1 MPLKMKKINLLIAD
15 DHTMFLQGIV
25 SLLEQESEIN
35 IVGKAVNGIE
45 ALEIIKTKNPDL
57 VILDISM
64 PEMDGIELSKILKKD
79 FPEVKILIVSTHSNV
94 KIISRLIR
102 IGVNGYLLKN
112 AEKSE
117 LLKAI
122 HSIASGENYFSEET
136 EEKHLANHLKIEKQ
150 VSVLTEL
157 SSREKEILVLI
168 AHEYNTAEIAEKTFI
183 SLNTVN
189 THRRNLLSK
198 LNAKNTAGLV
208 KYAVENGLVD

>member
-1 MPLKMKKINLLIAD
+1 MKKINLLIAD

-25 SLLEQESEIN
+25 SLLEQEPEIN
-35 IVGKAVNGIE
+35 IVGKANNGIE
-45 ALEIIKTKNPDL
+45 ALNIISTEEAIDL
-57 VILDISM
+57 IILDISM
-64 PEMDGIELSKILKKD
+64 PEMDGIELSKILKKEY
-79 FPEVKILIVSTHSNV
+79 PEIKILVVSTHSNV
-94 KIISRLIR
+94 NIISRLIR

-117 LLKAI
+117 LLEAI
-122 HSIASGENYFSEET
+122 YSIIEGNNYFSEET
-136 EEKHLANHLKIEKQ
+136 EEKYLANQFKIEKQ
-150 VSVLTEL
+150 VSTLTEL
-157 SSREKEILVLI
+157 SSREKEILILI

>member
-1 MPLKMKKINLLIAD
+1 MKKINLLIAD

-45 ALEIIKTKNPDL
+45 ALEIIKTKKPDL

-79 FPEVKILIVSTHSNV
+79 FPEVKILVVSTHSNI

-117 LLKAI
+117 LLTAI
-122 HSIASGENYFSEET
+122 RTIASGENYYSEET
-136 EEKHLANHLKIEKQ
+136 EEKYLANHLKIEKQ

>member
-1 MPLKMKKINLLIAD
+1 MNTINLLIAD
-15 DHTMFLQGIV
+15 DHTMFLQGMI
-25 SLLEQESEIN
+25 SLLEQESNIN
-35 IVGKAVNGIE
+35 IVDKAANGNE
-45 ALEIIKTKNPDL
+45 ALEIINKGL
-57 VILDISM
+57 VNFIILDISM
-64 PEMDGIELSKILKKD
+64 PDMDGIELSKILRKKH
-79 FPEVKILIVSTHSNV
+79 PNIKILIVSTHSNV
-94 KIISRLIR
+94 MIISRLIR

-112 AEKSE
+112 AEKEE

-122 HSIASGENYFSEET
+122 NAIAKGENYFAEELT
-136 EEKHLANHLKIEKQ
+136 EKHLQNSSKIEKQ
-150 VSVLTEL
+150 VSNLTEL
-157 SSREKEILVLI
+157 SSREKEILILI

>member
-1 MPLKMKKINLLIAD
+1 MKKIKILIAD
-15 DHTMFLQGIV
+15 DHTMFLQGII
-25 SLLEQESEIN
+25 SLLEQEPNIEIA
-35 IVGKAVNGIE
+35 GKAINGLE
-45 ALEIIKTKNPDL
+45 ALEIIEKQSIDL

-64 PEMDGIELSKILKKD
+64 PEMDGIELSKILKK
-79 FPEVKILIVSTHSNV
+79 KYAAIRILVVSTHSNV
-94 KIISRLIR
+94 SIISRLIR

-112 AEKSE
+112 AEKAE

-122 HSIASGENYFSEET
+122 STIANGDNYFSEET
-136 EEKHLANHLKIEKQ
+136 EEKHLSNNLRIEKQ
-150 VSVLTEL
+150 VSTLTEL
-157 SSREKEILVLI
+157 SSREKEILILI

-189 THRRNLLSK
+189 THRKNLLSK

>member
-1 MPLKMKKINLLIAD
+1 MNQINLLIAD
-15 DHTMFLQGIV
+15 DHTMFLQGII
-25 SLLEQESEIN
+25 SLLEQEPN
-35 IVGKAVNGIE
+35 ITVIDKAVNGIE
-45 ALEIIKTKNPDL
+45 ALEIIKKGVVDFI
-57 VILDISM
+57 ILDISM
-64 PEMDGIELSKILKKD
+64 PEMDGIELSKILKKQH
-79 FPEVKILIVSTHSNV
+79 PNVKILIVSTHSNV
-94 KIISRLIR
+94 MIVSRLIR

-112 AEKSE
+112 AAKEE

-122 HSIASGENYFSEET
+122 NTIASGENYFAEEL
-136 EEKHLANHLKIEKQ
+136 EEKHLSNSSKIEKQ
-150 VSVLTEL
+150 VSNLTEL

>member
-1 MPLKMKKINLLIAD
+1 MKKINLLIAD
-15 DHTMFLQGIV
+15 DHTMFLQGIA

-35 IVGKAVNGIE
+35 IVGKANNGVE
-45 ALEIIKTKNPDL
+45 ALHIIRKEAVDL
-57 VILDISM
+57 IILDLSM

-79 FPEVKILIVSTHSNV
+79 NPEIKILVVSTHSNV

-112 AEKSE
+112 AEKAE

-122 HSIASGENYFSEET
+122 HAIIQGDNYFSEET
-136 EEKHLANHLKIEKQ
+136 EEKYLDNQLKIEQ
-150 VSVLTEL
+150 RVSSLTEL

>member
-1 MPLKMKKINLLIAD
+1 MNKINLLIAD
-15 DHTMFLQGIV
+15 DHTMFLQGIM
-25 SLLEQESEIN
+25 SLLEQEPN
-35 IVGKAVNGIE
+35 ICVVDTAVNGIE
-45 ALEIIKTKNPDL
+45 ALEIIKKGNVDFI
-57 VILDISM
+57 ILDISM
-64 PEMDGIELSKILKKD
+64 PEMDGIELSKILKKEH
-79 FPEVKILIVSTHSNV
+79 PNVKILIVSTHSNV
-94 KIISRLIR
+94 MIISRLIR

-122 HSIASGENYFSEET
+122 NTIASGENYFAEEL
-136 EEKHLANHLKIEKQ
+136 EEKHLSNSSKIEKQ
-150 VSVLTEL
+150 VSNLTEL

>member
-1 MPLKMKKINLLIAD
+1 MKKINLLIAD

-45 ALEIIKTKNPDL
+45 ALEIIKTKKPDL

-79 FPEVKILIVSTHSNV
+79 FPEVKILVVSTHSNI

-117 LLKAI
+117 LLTAI
-122 HSIASGENYFSEET
+122 RTIASGYF
-136 EEKHLANHLKIEKQ
+136 
-150 VSVLTEL
+150 
-157 SSREKEILVLI
+157 
-168 AHEYNTAEIAEKTFI
+168 
-183 SLNTVN
+183 
-189 THRRNLLSK
+189 
-198 LNAKNTAGLV
+198 
-208 KYAVENGLVD
+208 

>member
-1 MPLKMKKINLLIAD
+1 MNPINLLIAD
-15 DHTMFLQGIV
+15 DHTMFLQGIIA
-25 SLLEQESEIN
+25 LLEQEPN
-35 IVGKAVNGIE
+35 ITVIDKAVNGIE
-45 ALEIIKTKNPDL
+45 ALEIVKKGIVDFI
-57 VILDISM
+57 ILDISM
-64 PEMDGIELSKILKKD
+64 PEMDGIELSKILKKQY
-79 FPEVKILIVSTHSNV
+79 PNVKILIVSTHSNV
-94 KIISRLIR
+94 MVISRLIR

-112 AEKSE
+112 AEKVE

-122 HSIASGENYFSEET
+122 NTIASGENYFAEEL
-136 EEKHLANHLKIEKQ
+136 EEKHLSNSSRIEKQ
-150 VSVLTEL
+150 VSNLTEL

>member
-1 MPLKMKKINLLIAD
+1 MEKLKLIIAD

-25 SLLEQESEIN
+25 SLIEHESGIK
-35 IVGKAVNGIE
+35 IIGKAVNGIE
-45 ALEIIKTKNPDL
+45 VLNILKIQSADM

-64 PEMDGIELSKILKKD
+64 PEMDGIELSKILKKEYP
-79 FPEVKILIVSTHSNV
+79 FIKIIIVSTHSNA

-117 LLKAI
+117 LLEAI
-122 HSIASGENYFSEET
+122 YSVSDGKNYFSKEVEEQ
-136 EEKHLANHLKIEKQ
+136 HLSNTQKIEKQ
-150 VSVLTEL
+150 ISNLTEL
-157 SSREKEILVLI
+157 SSREKEILILI
-168 AHEYNTAEIAEKTFI
+168 AHEYNTAEIAEKIFI
-183 SLNTVN
+183 SFNTVN

>member
-1 MPLKMKKINLLIAD
+1 MNRINLLIAD
-15 DHTMFLQGIV
+15 DHTMFLQGII
-25 SLLEQESEIN
+25 SLLEQEPN
-35 IVGKAVNGIE
+35 ITVVDKAVNGIE
-45 ALEIIKTKNPDL
+45 ALEIIKKGVVDFI
-57 VILDISM
+57 ILDISM
-64 PEMDGIELSKILKKD
+64 PEMDGIELSKILKKQH
-79 FPEVKILIVSTHSNV
+79 PNVKILIVSTHSNV
-94 KIISRLIR
+94 MIVSRLIR

-112 AEKSE
+112 AAKEE

-122 HSIASGENYFSEET
+122 NTIAQGENYFAEEL
-136 EEKHLANHLKIEKQ
+136 EEKYLTNSSRIEKQ
-150 VSVLTEL
+150 VSKLTEL

-168 AHEYNTAEIAEKTFI
+168 AQEYNTAEIAEKTFI

>member
-1 MPLKMKKINLLIAD
+1 MKKINLLIAD

-25 SLLEQESEIN
+25 SLLEQEPQIN

-45 ALEIIKTKNPDL
+45 ALEIIKQEAVDL
-57 VILDISM
+57 IILDISM
-64 PEMDGIELSKILKKD
+64 PEMDGIELSKILKKEY
-79 FPEVKILIVSTHSNV
+79 PAVKILIVSTHSNAS
-94 KIISRLIR
+94 IISRLIR

-122 HSIASGENYFSEET
+122 TTIAEGEDYFSEET
-136 EEKHLANHLKIEKQ
+136 EEKHLSNSLKIEKQ
-150 VSVLTEL
+150 VSNLTEL

>member
-1 MPLKMKKINLLIAD
+1 MEKLNLIIAD
-15 DHTMFLQGIV
+15 DHTMFLQGII
-25 SLLEQESEIN
+25 SLIEHESSIK
-35 IVGKAVNGIE
+35 IIGKAVNGIE
-45 ALEIIKTKNPDL
+45 VLNILKTQSVDM

-64 PEMDGIELSKILKKD
+64 PEMDGIELSKILKKEHP
-79 FPEVKILIVSTHSNV
+79 FIKIIIVSTHSNA

-112 AEKSE
+112 AEKAE
-117 LLKAI
+117 LLEAI
-122 HSIASGENYFSEET
+122 YTVADGKNYFSKDVEDQY
-136 EEKHLANHLKIEKQ
+136 LSNNQKIEKQ
-150 VSVLTEL
+150 ISNLTEL

>member
-1 MPLKMKKINLLIAD
+1 MNPVNLLIAD
-15 DHTMFLQGIV
+15 DHTMFLQGITA
-25 SLLEQESEIN
+25 LLEQEPN
-35 IVGKAVNGIE
+35 ITVIDKAINGIE
-45 ALEIIKTKNPDL
+45 ALEIVKKGVVDF

-64 PEMDGIELSKILKKD
+64 PEMDGIELSKILKKQY
-79 FPEVKILIVSTHSNV
+79 PNVKILIVSTHSNV
-94 KIISRLIR
+94 MVVSRLIR

-112 AEKSE
+112 AEKEE

-122 HSIASGENYFSEET
+122 NTIASGENYFAEEL
-136 EEKHLANHLKIEKQ
+136 EEKHLSNSSRIEKQ
-150 VSVLTEL
+150 VSNLTEL

>member
-1 MPLKMKKINLLIAD
+1 MNPVNLLIAD
-15 DHTMFLQGIV
+15 DHTMFLQGITA
-25 SLLEQESEIN
+25 LLEQEPN
-35 IVGKAVNGIE
+35 ITVIDKAINGIE
-45 ALEIIKTKNPDL
+45 ALEIVKKGVVNF

-64 PEMDGIELSKILKKD
+64 PEMDGIELSKILKKQY
-79 FPEVKILIVSTHSNV
+79 PNVKILIVSTHSNV
-94 KIISRLIR
+94 MVVSRLIR

-112 AEKSE
+112 AEKEE

-122 HSIASGENYFSEET
+122 NTIASGENYFAEEL
-136 EEKHLANHLKIEKQ
+136 EEKHLSNSSRIEKQ
-150 VSVLTEL
+150 VSNLTEL

>member
-1 MPLKMKKINLLIAD
+1 MNSINLLIAD
-15 DHTMFLQGIV
+15 DHTMFLQGII
-25 SLLEQESEIN
+25 SLLEQEPN
-35 IVGKAVNGIE
+35 ITIVDKAVNGIE
-45 ALEIIKTKNPDL
+45 ALEIVKKGVVDFI
-57 VILDISM
+57 ILDISM
-64 PEMDGIELSKILKKD
+64 PEMDGIELSKILKKQH
-79 FPEVKILIVSTHSNV
+79 PEVKILIVSTHSNV
-94 KIISRLIR
+94 MIVSRLIR

-112 AEKSE
+112 AEKEE

-122 HSIASGENYFSEET
+122 NTIASGENYFAEEL
-136 EEKHLANHLKIEKQ
+136 EEKYLLNSSKIEKQ
-150 VSVLTEL
+150 VSNLTEL

-168 AHEYNTAEIAEKTFI
+168 AQEYNTAEIAEKTFI

>member
-1 MPLKMKKINLLIAD
+1 MKKINLLIAD
-15 DHTMFLQGIV
+15 DHTMFLEGIV
-25 SLLEQESEIN
+25 SLLGQESEIN
-35 IVGKAVNGIE
+35 SIKKANNGIE
-45 ALEIIKTKNPDL
+45 ALNIIKTAAVDL

-64 PEMDGIELSKILKKD
+64 PEMDGIELTKILKKNY
-79 FPEVKILIVSTHSNV
+79 PKIKILVVSTHSNV
-94 KIISRLIR
+94 NIISRLIR

-117 LLKAI
+117 LLTAI
-122 HSIASGENYFSEET
+122 HSIMAGNNYFSEET
-136 EEKHLANHLKIEKQ
+136 EEKYSYNQLKIEKQ
-150 VSVLTEL
+150 ALNLTEL

>member
-1 MPLKMKKINLLIAD
+1 MEIINLLIAD

-25 SLLEQESEIN
+25 SLLQKEPEIN
-35 IVGKAVNGIE
+35 IVGKAFNGIE
-45 ALEIIKTKNPDL
+45 ALEIIKKESIDL
-57 VILDISM
+57 IILDISM
-64 PEMDGIELSKILKKD
+64 PEMDGIELSKILKREY
-79 FPEVKILIVSTHSNV
+79 PEIKILIVSTHSNV

-122 HSIASGENYFSEET
+122 HSIMQGDDYFSEET
-136 EEKHLANHLKIEKQ
+136 EEKYLDNQLKIEKQ

-157 SSREKEILVLI
+157 SLREKEILILI

>member
-1 MPLKMKKINLLIAD
+1 MNPVNLLIAD
-15 DHTMFLQGIV
+15 DHTMFLQGITA
-25 SLLEQESEIN
+25 LLEQEPN
-35 IVGKAVNGIE
+35 ITVIDKAINGIE
-45 ALEIIKTKNPDL
+45 ALEIVKKGVVDF

-64 PEMDGIELSKILKKD
+64 PEMDGIELSKILKKQY
-79 FPEVKILIVSTHSNV
+79 PNVKILIVSTHSNV
-94 KIISRLIR
+94 MVVSRLIR

-112 AEKSE
+112 AEKEE

-122 HSIASGENYFSEET
+122 NTIALGENYFAEEL
-136 EEKHLANHLKIEKQ
+136 EEKHLSNSSRIEKQ
-150 VSVLTEL
+150 VSNLTEL

>member
-1 MPLKMKKINLLIAD
+1 MTKIKILIAD
-15 DHTMFLQGIV
+15 DHTMFLQGII
-25 SLLEQESEIN
+25 SLLEQEPNIE
-35 IVGKAVNGIE
+35 IVGKAVNGLE
-45 ALEIIKTKNPDL
+45 ALQVIEQIPVDL
-57 VILDISM
+57 LILDISM
-64 PEMDGIELSKILKKD
+64 PEMDGIELSKILKKK
-79 FPEVKILIVSTHSNV
+79 FSAIKILVVSTHSNIS
-94 KIISRLIR
+94 IISRLIR

-112 AEKSE
+112 AEKAE

-122 HSIASGENYFSEET
+122 NTIASGDNYFSEET
-136 EEKHLANHLKIEKQ
+136 EEKHLSNNLRIEKQ
-150 VSVLTEL
+150 VSTLTEL

-189 THRRNLLSK
+189 THRKNLLSK

>member
-1 MPLKMKKINLLIAD
+1 MKKIKLLIAD

-25 SLLEQESEIN
+25 SLLEQEAEIN
-35 IVGKAVNGIE
+35 IVGKANNGIE
-45 ALEIIKTKNPDL
+45 ALNIIKKETVDL
-57 VILDISM
+57 IILDISM
-64 PEMDGIELSKILKKD
+64 PEMDGIELSKILKK
-79 FPEVKILIVSTHSNV
+79 EYAEIKILVVSTHSNV

-102 IGVNGYLLKN
+102 IGVDGYLLKN
-112 AEKSE
+112 AEKST
-117 LLKAI
+117 LLEAI
-122 HSIASGENYFSEET
+122 HSIIEGDTYFSEET
-136 EEKHLANHLKIEKQ
+136 EEKYLANQLKIEKQ
-150 VSVLTEL
+150 VSALTEL

>member
-1 MPLKMKKINLLIAD
+1 MKKINLLIAD

-35 IVGKAVNGIE
+35 IVGKANNGIE
-45 ALEIIKTKNPDL
+45 ALNIIKKEAVDL
-57 VILDISM
+57 IILDISM
-64 PEMDGIELSKILKKD
+64 PDMDGIELSKILKKEY
-79 FPEVKILIVSTHSNV
+79 PEIKILVVSTHSNV

-102 IGVNGYLLKN
+102 IGVHGYLLKN

-117 LLKAI
+117 LLEAI
-122 HSIASGENYFSEET
+122 HVIVKDDTYFSEET
-136 EEKHLANHLKIEKQ
+136 EEKYLSNQLKIEKQ
-150 VSVLTEL
+150 ISTLTEL

>member
-1 MPLKMKKINLLIAD
+1 MTKIKILIAD
-15 DHTMFLQGIV
+15 DHTMFLQGII
-25 SLLEQESEIN
+25 SLLEQEPNIE
-35 IVGKAVNGIE
+35 IVGKAVNGLE
-45 ALEIIKTKNPDL
+45 ALQVIEQIPVDL
-57 VILDISM
+57 LILDISM
-64 PEMDGIELSKILKKD
+64 PEMDGIELSKILKKK
-79 FPEVKILIVSTHSNV
+79 FSAIKILVVSTHSNV
-94 KIISRLIR
+94 SLISRLIR

-112 AEKSE
+112 AEKAE

-122 HSIASGENYFSEET
+122 NKIASGDNYFSEET
-136 EEKHLANHLKIEKQ
+136 EEKHLSNNLRIEKQ
-150 VSVLTEL
+150 VSTLTEL

-189 THRRNLLSK
+189 THRKNLLSK

>member
-1 MPLKMKKINLLIAD
+1 MNTINLLIAD
-15 DHTMFLQGIV
+15 DHTMFLQGII
-25 SLLEQESEIN
+25 SLLEQEPN
-35 IVGKAVNGIE
+35 ITIVDKAVNGNE
-45 ALEIIKTKNPDL
+45 ALEIIKKGVVDFI
-57 VILDISM
+57 ILDVSM
-64 PEMDGIELSKILKKD
+64 PEMDGIELSKILKKQY
-79 FPEVKILIVSTHSNV
+79 PNVKILIVSTHSNV
-94 KIISRLIR
+94 MIVSRLIR

-112 AEKSE
+112 AEKEE

-122 HSIASGENYFSEET
+122 NTIASGENYFAEEL
-136 EEKHLANHLKIEKQ
+136 EERHLTNSSRIEKQ
-150 VSVLTEL
+150 VSNLTEL

>member
-1 MPLKMKKINLLIAD
+1 MNQINLLIAD
-15 DHTMFLQGIV
+15 DHTMFLQGII
-25 SLLEQESEIN
+25 SLLEQEPN
-35 IVGKAVNGIE
+35 ITVIDKAVNGIE
-45 ALEIIKTKNPDL
+45 ALEIIKKGVVDFI
-57 VILDISM
+57 ILDISM
-64 PEMDGIELSKILKKD
+64 PEMDGIELSKILKKQH
-79 FPEVKILIVSTHSNV
+79 PNVKILIVSTHSNV
-94 KIISRLIR
+94 MIVSRLIR

-112 AEKSE
+112 AAKEE

-122 HSIASGENYFSEET
+122 NTIASGENYFAEEL
-136 EEKHLANHLKIEKQ
+136 EEKHLTNSSKIEKQ
-150 VSVLTEL
+150 VSNLTEL

>member
-1 MPLKMKKINLLIAD
+1 MNKINLLIVD
-15 DHTMFLQGIV
+15 DHTMFLEGII
-25 SLLEQESEIN
+25 SLLERESN
-35 IVGKAVNGIE
+35 ITIIDKATNGIE
-45 ALEIIKTKNPDL
+45 ALKIIQKATIDFI
-57 VILDISM
+57 ILDISM
-64 PEMDGIELSKILKKD
+64 PEMDGIELSKILKKQY
-79 FPEVKILIVSTHSNV
+79 PHIKILILSTHSNV
-94 KIISRLIR
+94 TIVSRLIR

-112 AEKSE
+112 AEKEE

-122 HSIASGENYFSEET
+122 NTIASGENYFT
-136 EEKHLANHLKIEKQ
+136 EELQEKYFSNNTRIEKQ
-150 VSVLTEL
+150 ISTLTEL

-168 AHEYNTAEIAEKTFI
+168 VQEYNTAEIAEKTFI

>member
-1 MPLKMKKINLLIAD
+1 MAKIKILIAD
-15 DHTMFLQGIV
+15 DHTMFLQGII
-25 SLLEQESEIN
+25 SLLEQEPNIE
-35 IVGKAVNGIE
+35 IVGKAVNGLE
-45 ALEIIKTKNPDL
+45 ALQVIEQIPVDL
-57 VILDISM
+57 LILDISM
-64 PEMDGIELSKILKKD
+64 PEMDGIELSKILKKK
-79 FPEVKILIVSTHSNV
+79 FSAIKILVVSTHSNV
-94 KIISRLIR
+94 SIISRLIR

-112 AEKSE
+112 AEKAE

-122 HSIASGENYFSEET
+122 NTIASGDNYFSEET
-136 EEKHLANHLKIEKQ
+136 EEKHLSNNLRIEKQ
-150 VSVLTEL
+150 VSTLTEL

-189 THRRNLLSK
+189 THRKNLLSK

>member
-1 MPLKMKKINLLIAD
+1 MTKIKLLIVD
-15 DHTMFLQGIV
+15 DHTMFLQGII
-25 SLLEQESEIN
+25 SLLEQEPNIN
-35 IVGKAVNGIE
+35 IVDKAVNGIE
-45 ALEIIKTKNPDL
+45 ALEIIKKSAIDL
-57 VILDISM
+57 IILDISM
-64 PEMDGIELSKILKKD
+64 PEMDGIELSKILKKQH
-79 FPEVKILIVSTHSNV
+79 PQIKILIVSTHSNAMIV
-94 KIISRLIR
+94 SRLIR

-112 AEKSE
+112 AEKEE

-122 HSIASGENYFSEET
+122 NTIASGENYFAEEL
-136 EEKHLANHLKIEKQ
+136 EEKHFTNSSRIEKQ
-150 VSVLTEL
+150 SSHITEL

-168 AHEYNTAEIAEKTFI
+168 AQEYNTAEIAEKTFI